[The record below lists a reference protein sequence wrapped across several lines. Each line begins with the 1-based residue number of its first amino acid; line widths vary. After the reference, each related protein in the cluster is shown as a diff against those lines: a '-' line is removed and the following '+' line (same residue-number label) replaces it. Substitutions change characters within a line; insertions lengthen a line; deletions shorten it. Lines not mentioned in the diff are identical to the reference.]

1 MSKKIEAPTLEE
13 AYKKASLELN
23 CSITDL
29 EIEIIQNPSKG
40 FLGFGKKNAIIL
52 ASCKRK
58 EEQIQKEEIIDNKE
72 EVKKEEPIQKEEIID
87 NKEEVKKEK
96 KKIEKKKVSFEKIE
110 IKEEKKA
117 KEVKKEKE
125 TKAQKPP
132 KIPEI
137 KDEFQEFYKEK
148 ESIEDIAHIIE
159 EQINDLFKEVCF
171 DIDKIVVKPYDKNTL
186 LIEFS
191 GPDSALLIGKEGY
204 RYKALSYMLF
214 NWINA
219 KYNLQIRLEIA
230 EFLKSQEEM
239 VRNYLKPLIEKIKK
253 EGRGQTKSLDGVLVQ
268 IALKELRAQFPDK
281 YVAIRS
287 NRQGEKYIIINEF
300 INKRND

>member
-58 EEQIQKEEIIDNKE
+58 EEPIQKEEIIDTKE
-72 EVKKEEPIQKEEIID
+72 EVKKEEP
-87 NKEEVKKEK
+87 
-96 KKIEKKKVSFEKIE
+96 KIEQKKVSFEKIE